1 MIKII
6 INDVDVDDHE
16 LYLGWEMLLEAAIA
30 KVTTREDDDIGAV
43 ECGWVIKCHFLY
55 DTDDEDVDEND
66 EDGNIDDNDGN
77 GDDHDGDGDDAM
89 FGSADIMLD
98 SYRDFFW

>member
-1 MIKII
+1 MMMIKII

-43 ECGWVIKCHFLY
+43 ECGWVIQCDCWCDTEDDDLYILIILYLFL
-55 DTDDEDVDEND
+55 
-66 EDGNIDDNDGN
+66 
-77 GDDHDGDGDDAM
+77 
-89 FGSADIMLD
+89 
-98 SYRDFFW
+98 